1 MNSILAINST
11 VIARGP
17 IPGGTDVIS
26 PNGRGPIP
34 GGTDVIAPNGRGP
47 IPGGTDVI

>member
-1 MNSILAINST
+1 MNTNFAHTSNVNS
-11 VIARGP
+11 RGP

-34 GGTDVIAPNGRGP
+34 GGTDVI
-47 IPGGTDVI
+47 